1 MITEC
6 PSCKK
11 TISAGNPGVRV
22 CPKCNAVIKVGD
34 PLKDEENK
42 VVKTADQIKKES
54 GTKNDKKETR
64 SPQSLLDKLRSE
76 IGEEAAKEKQEKRK
90 YTGLFKGTPWDNWKN
105 IGFAEALFQTTV
117 EITKRPTKF
126 FRNMKFAVKP
136 GLIPIYGMIAAF
148 LATLFQTF
156 WILRIFQ
163 GLYPDFESFSTAM
176 SSLPAVGLSMLAN
189 EDKLKLV
196 FNAMYP
202 DSSTL
207 FVQIL
212 IAPIMSIIITAFI
225 LHLGSVLLGSR
236 TRLNHFYRMSGF
248 VMITGVLG
256 IVPVIGNIAG
266 FFWRTVLVF
275 KGGRVVNN
283 FSSQKAAGFTVFYV
297 VIHLL
302 FSFMGI
308 L

>member
-11 TISAGNPGVRV
+11 TISAGNPGVIV
-22 CPKCNAVIKVGD
+22 CPKCNAVIKIGD
-34 PLKDEENK
+34 PLKDEESK

-54 GTKNDKKETR
+54 GNNEEKTEKGAGFFDKIKE
-64 SPQSLLDKLRSE
+64 SVEFDY
-76 IGEEAAKEKQEKRK
+76 EKQSKPKRK
-90 YTGLFKGTPWDNWKN
+90 YTGLFKGTPWDNWKT
-105 IGFAEALFQTTV
+105 IGFTEALYQTTV
-117 EITKRPTKF
+117 ELTKRPTKF
-126 FRNMKFAVKP
+126 FTNMKYAVKP
-136 GLIPIYGMIAAF
+136 GLIPIYGLLAGF

-156 WILRIFQ
+156 WILKIFQ
-163 GLYPDFESFSTAM
+163 GLYPDFESFSAAM
-176 SSLPAVGLSMLAN
+176 SSLPAAGLSLLGS
-189 EDKLKLV
+189 EDKLRLV
-196 FNAMYP
+196 FDAMYP
-202 DSSTL
+202 DSATL
-207 FVQIL
+207 LMQIL

-225 LHLGSVLLGSR
+225 LHLGSVILGSK

-248 VMITGVLG
+248 MMITGVLAV
-256 IVPVIGNIAG
+256 IPVFGNIAG
-266 FFWRTVLVF
+266 FFWRAVLVF

-283 FSSQKAAGFTVFYV
+283 FSSQKAIGFTAFYI